1 LPPFPNKRGL
11 ANYDKWYW
19 KAAGLQSAV
28 ATLHSYAP
36 EFSANAPISEVNA
49 LEKSR

>member
-1 LPPFPNKRGL
+1 MVLEDYRL
-11 ANYDKWYW
+11 AS
-19 KAAGLQSAV
+19 LV

-36 EFSANAPISEVNA
+36 EFSANAPISEVND